1 MPIISEEGL
10 SVAVIGATG
19 CLGKEL
25 VQQLAEKF
33 LIKDLYLFA
42 SKRRVGDEIEVDGD
56 FVSVLDLGEGIPA
69 EIVQNLQVAFFVC
82 PSHIVTKYAPGLAY
96 EGVSVFDLTGTLG
109 AQYGYHI
116 AGLTEKLDDFVDS
129 RICVLPSPTAIALA
143 KVFFPLKELAV
154 WNLQASIGLSASR
167 FGNAGMDELGKQV
180 RALLSMQDAP
190 QKLFP
195 EGLAFDVLPSIGA
208 IEENG
213 QSATEI
219 LLSQELANIL
229 DMQEIFFRCSLQ
241 VLPIFAGITI
251 TAQLAFGA
259 EVSVQQITSLLSE
272 DASMVVGDQVPTLR
286 NVITSPK
293 IYVGRIRSNPL
304 LQGCDLT
311 IHCDNV
317 SVAVQNAL
325 DMLESFQKE
334 DII

>member
-1 MPIISEEGL
+1 
-10 SVAVIGATG
+10 
-19 CLGKEL
+19 
-25 VQQLAEKF
+25 
-33 LIKDLYLFA
+33 
-42 SKRRVGDEIEVDGD
+42 
-56 FVSVLDLGEGIPA
+56 
-69 EIVQNLQVAFFVC
+69 
-82 PSHIVTKYAPGLAY
+82 
-96 EGVSVFDLTGTLG
+96 
-109 AQYGYHI
+109 
-116 AGLTEKLDDFVDS
+116 
-129 RICVLPSPTAIALA
+129 
-143 KVFFPLKELAV
+143 
-154 WNLQASIGLSASR
+154 
-167 FGNAGMDELGKQV
+167 
-180 RALLSMQDAP
+180 
-190 QKLFP
+190 LFP